1 MYIKKLID
9 YDDNMYLTV
18 NSLLDI
24 NNIITG
30 SNNKLT
36 VKWCG

>member
-1 MYIKKLID
+1 MYIKKLINS
-9 YDDNMYLTV
+9 DDNMYLTV

-30 SNNKLT
+30 SNN
-36 VKWCG
+36 